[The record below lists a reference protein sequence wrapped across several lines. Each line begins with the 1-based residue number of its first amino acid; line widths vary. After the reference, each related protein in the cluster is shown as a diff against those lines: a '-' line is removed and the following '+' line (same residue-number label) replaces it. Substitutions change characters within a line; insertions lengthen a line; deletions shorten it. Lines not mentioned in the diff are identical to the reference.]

1 MFHFITYISL
11 ARVRVRTPP
20 TSVSSQPP
28 SSLKLCFTL
37 CHCSFLEDIFGSQN
51 SCSEIC
57 QGRAWRFGHGN
68 SLQSSSDDPPKHH
81 NTHTHTHSET
91 TAMVRCQLVTS
102 HTPFTHRWTAA
113 TAAATA
119 THALRVCGPRARALS
134 PLLQPAGACRWG
146 LGIVDAVLF

>member
-1 MFHFITYISL
+1 MYVSFYYLHF
-11 ARVRVRTPP
+11 VRVRTPP

-57 QGRAWRFGHGN
+57 QGRAWRFGATLC
-68 SLQSSSDDPPKHH
+68 SLTVMTPP
-81 NTHTHTHSET
+81 NTTTHTHTH
-91 TAMVRCQLVTS
+91 TARPQQWSVVNLSPLIRRS
-102 HTPFTHRWTAA
+102 HTDGRPLY